1 MYKAM
6 RIFSGDTGLMN
17 EMSKKIF
24 FTALLLILP
33 FYAYADEAA
42 IKAGESYDVILLP
55 DYHLLS
61 WHTARTQGG
70 YIVAGTVYDDSG
82 PRQRALAVKT
92 GRGKVLWKLELNDGR
107 SSAFHKVI
115 TVEDAAVLG
124 GSVDAAGGGPSEE
137 STGLVM
143 KLKPDGATEW
153 DSRVRFGRVTR
164 VMDVART
171 QNGVVAVGRVRQGEH
186 EDSGF
191 IVEFDAKGRLLWTK
205 QQGRWLDFVY
215 PLKGGG
221 FLAGNFGWLVRL
233 GAKGDTLWE
242 RSLGEDE
249 LRVIGATCKAEQERI
264 WGAAISTSGEMKAV
278 KKYLTAGADKGL
290 AGVALIDG
298 NDTFAAFGA
307 AAGPQDYGVSIWV
320 FEYSFKLE
328 SADGK

>member
-1 MYKAM
+1 M
-6 RIFSGDTGLMN
+6 
-17 EMSKKIF
+17 
-24 FTALLLILP
+24 
-33 FYAYADEAA
+33 
-42 IKAGESYDVILLP
+42 
-55 DYHLLS
+55 
-61 WHTARTQGG
+61 
-70 YIVAGTVYDDSG
+70 
-82 PRQRALAVKT
+82 AVKT
-92 GRGKVLWKLELNDGR
+92 GRAGKVLWKLELNDGR

-242 RSLGEDE
+242 RSLGDIGYDDVAAVVELADGGLIVSGRAGKRSLISRLTPEGERVWVKEIDVSGDCGILSLARYGDE

-320 FEYSFKLE
+320 FESSFKLE